1 MMIYKAVYK
10 AKEEPDRNYDII
22 YSVTEKSGTFYIEA
36 HVEGSVISETAS
48 LGSCGE
54 KKAEEFAHLLAE
66 KAVRP
71 IHIEDII
78 SDMRF

>member
-1 MMIYKAVYK
+1 MMYLSVYK
-10 AKEEPDRNYDII
+10 AKHEPDRNYDII
-22 YSVTEKSGTFYIEA
+22 YSVTEKSGSFYIEA
-36 HVEGSVISETAS
+36 HIEGSFVCETAA

-54 KKAEEFAHLLAE
+54 KKANELAHLLAE

-71 IHIEDII
+71 VHIEDII